1 VNNYLLNLIIVLDKN
16 PELLKIIVGVI
27 FFLLWFLFLRIG
39 RKLLNVICLKLLH
52 KNEQQLNDL
61 LDSSDKQKFSSLIKI
76 IYASFI
82 IAISIAALFLASK
95 TIDFIESFLFKI
107 TQILYTTSQV
117 QCLDGYMLFRLVVNI
132 GCLIGV
138 VVISYVIIKLVILIS
153 NNTKYDLKKFLRAQN
168 KGNEYTRIRL
178 IATIFVITLVP
189 LFLYVDVNL
198 IEPMLHEIATIC
210 WALN

>member
-16 PELLKIIVGVI
+16 PELLKVIVGVI

-61 LDSSDKQKFSSLIKI
+61 LDSSDKQKFSSIIKI

-107 TQILYTTSQV
+107 TQILYTTSQA
-117 QCLDGYMLFRLVVNI
+117 QCLD
-132 GCLIGV
+132 
-138 VVISYVIIKLVILIS
+138 
-153 NNTKYDLKKFLRAQN
+153 
-168 KGNEYTRIRL
+168 
-178 IATIFVITLVP
+178 
-189 LFLYVDVNL
+189 
-198 IEPMLHEIATIC
+198 
-210 WALN
+210 